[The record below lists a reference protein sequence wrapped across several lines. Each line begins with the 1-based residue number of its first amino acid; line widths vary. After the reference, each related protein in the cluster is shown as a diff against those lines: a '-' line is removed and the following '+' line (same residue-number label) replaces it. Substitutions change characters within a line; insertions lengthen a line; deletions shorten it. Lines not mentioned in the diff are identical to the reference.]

1 MLRIREETRRR
12 LGTRFD
18 IKAYHD
24 LVLLAGDVPLEVLA
38 TMARGWDGNRVA

>member
-12 LGTRFD
+12 LGSRFD

-24 LVLLAGDVPLEVLA
+24 LVLLTGDIPLEVLA
-38 TMARGWDGNRVA
+38 SLARGWDGSRIT